1 MAYKYQLGDARMSG
15 SLIQEGGVTT
25 EASGDLTIAGSSDL
39 NGALDVAGQVDLA
52 ASGVSTSIRGGL
64 TVDEASLFSAVV
76 QFDGTVDC
84 NSTSNFEGNAVFQNQ
99 LTASHM
105 SASTIQCTTL
115 TAAAETIIIGTATFS
130 QSNVEAVTGI
140 TAGTIAA
147 GKAVIVDSNKDASSF
162 RYVTAE
168 AFIGTVRQSINLKD
182 NGDTLDLGINYF
194 ADLGGAESVSL
205 PASPSAGDSV
215 RLKAPSNCS
224 STNTLTINRQ
234 GSHTIDGETS
244 VVLESPFAAVEFV
257 YVATNLWRIF

>member
-25 EASGDLTIAGSSDL
+25 EASGDLTIAGDSDL
-39 NGALDVAGQVDLA
+39 DGALDVAGQVDLA

-64 TVDEASLFSAVV
+64 TVDEGSLFSSLLQV
-76 QFDGTVDC
+76 DGTLDC
-84 NSTSNFEGNAVFQNQ
+84 NSTSNFEGNSVFQNQ

-130 QSNVEAVTGI
+130 QNNVEAVTGI
-140 TAGTIAA
+140 TAGTVAA
-147 GKAVIVDSNKDASSF
+147 SKAVIVDSNKDVSSF
-162 RYVTAE
+162 RNVTAE
-168 AFIGTVRQSINLKD
+168 SFIGSVRQSVNLKD
-182 NGDTLDLGINYF
+182 NGGTLSVGFNYF

-205 PASPSAGDSV
+205 PASPTVGDSV
-215 RLKAPSNCS
+215 KLKAPSNCS
-224 STNTLTINRQ
+224 STNTLTVNRQ

-244 VVLESPFAAVEFV
+244 VILESPFAAVEFV
-257 YVATNLWRIF
+257 YINTNLWRIF